1 MVRRTT
7 LVMAAAALVPVLLGA
22 QDLSQMCKNFTIP
35 PIGSWA
41 SYKTTGGYDDGATTR
56 LAIVGSERHGDST
69 FYWLEVK
76 QEGGKR
82 TNGPTIIQS
91 LIGGSFSHFSIHGAV
106 MKEGPRPAMRAPDA
120 MIAMMAPHMQQ
131 GAGDAIAK
139 GCREATSLGVETV
152 TVPAGSFS
160 AVHFRGKDGG
170 EGWVTR
176 GLPFALVKAVE
187 KSGSTM
193 VLTAKGSGAKSSITE
208 TPQTMDLQSMM
219 GQGKH

>member
-7 LVMAAAALVPVLLGA
+7 LVMAVVALVPVLLGA
-22 QDLSQMCKNFTIP
+22 QDLAQICKNFTIP

-41 SYKTTGGYDDGATTR
+41 SYRTTGGYDDGAATR
-56 LAIVGSERHGDST
+56 LAIVGSERQGDST
-69 FYWLEVK
+69 FYWFEVK

-91 LIGGSFSHFSIHGAV
+91 LMGGSFSHFSIHGAV
-106 MKEGPRPAMRAPDA
+106 MKEGQRPAMRAPDA
-120 MIAMMAPHMQQ
+120 MISMMAGHLSQQ
-131 GAGDAIAK
+131 AGSTITK
-139 GCREATSLGVETV
+139 SCGEATSLGVETV
-152 TVPAGSFS
+152 QVPAGSFR
-160 AVHFRGKDGG
+160 AVHFRAKDGG

-176 GLPFALVKAVE
+176 DVPFALVKAVE

-208 TPQTMDLQSMM
+208 TPQTMDIQSMM
-219 GQGKH
+219 GQVKH